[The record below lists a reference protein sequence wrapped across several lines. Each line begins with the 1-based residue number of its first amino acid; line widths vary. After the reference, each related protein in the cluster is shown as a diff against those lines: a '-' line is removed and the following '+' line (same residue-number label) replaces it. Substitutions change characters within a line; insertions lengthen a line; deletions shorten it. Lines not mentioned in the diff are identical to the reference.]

1 MHAYIIMFVFHRTFM
16 ESTTLLSL
24 SCVVCF
30 VIYYELAGVS
40 YIKHISSNN
49 AVVSQ

>member
-1 MHAYIIMFVFHRTFM
+1 M

-24 SCVVCF
+24 ACVVCF

-40 YIKHISSNN
+40 YIQHISSST
-49 AVVSQ
+49 AVVSH